1 MEEKKRMRRTK
12 TMWLGSMVL
21 MGLFAPG
28 MVRADVD
35 PEAEL
40 KAISAH
46 VQAEIKDAQDKKVEP
61 DMTALRKEYADMA
74 KTAAK
79 GVDPAKV
86 EPAKAMAWARL
97 FSAAQDPQKMIAAA
111 RRFLTSNPE
120 PQPKFNALMTILGG
134 YAQSEDADGIIKTVK
149 EIQPS
154 TPMMA
159 IQLAGT
165 TANDIDTVTDK
176 KGLKPALALLKQV
189 EALVPFDQ
197 LKTPQEINA
206 GDSILLEMSSAEAV
220 VLDKM
225 GKRGEA
231 LATLEAGKKRLSPK
245 SRFAAGFTSKYNFIS
260 LPGSTAP
267 VLKRERGYG
276 AFTSLDAYKGKVV
289 VLDFMAHWCPPC
301 KAAFPDMKKMY
312 DDLHGEGLEVV
323 SITNYYGFFDKEKG
337 LTPDAEFARMEGFVE
352 KYHLTWPVVFGDPS
366 NAENYG
372 VSGIPHFVIIDRTG
386 KVNSITVGYTPELH
400 AKLRK
405 TVESLLSRK
414 VALK

>member
-1 MEEKKRMRRTK
+1 
-12 TMWLGSMVL
+12 
-21 MGLFAPG
+21 
-28 MVRADVD
+28 
-35 PEAEL
+35 
-40 KAISAH
+40 
-46 VQAEIKDAQDKKVEP
+46 
-61 DMTALRKEYADMA
+61 
-74 KTAAK
+74 
-79 GVDPAKV
+79 
-86 EPAKAMAWARL
+86 
-97 FSAAQDPQKMIAAA
+97 
-111 RRFLTSNPE
+111 
-120 PQPKFNALMTILGG
+120 
-134 YAQSEDADGIIKTVK
+134 
-149 EIQPS
+149 
-154 TPMMA
+154 MA